1 MQSMRSKILLSLVHN
16 RHLFG
21 LKLIKPPFDPSPEG
35 IEKLRRQANR
45 GSAMFGKPP
54 KVVEIVPSPVN
65 DMYAEYL
72 IPEKRI
78 DGRMILYFHGGMYI
92 CGSPQGH
99 RIHVAKFTTG
109 SGIAAFVFDYR
120 LAPEHPFPA
129 AIEDSI
135 KAYSELLDKGYRPE
149 NIRFAGDSAGGG
161 LCLAT
166 LLAIKEKGLP
176 LPLKA
181 AVLSP
186 WTDLALTGKSYVTNV
201 KSCLSPHGSA
211 QNCSRFYAV
220 DNDLKNP
227 LISPL
232 YGDLSGLPPISIYA
246 GEKEIL
252 RDDSIAFAQRAKEAG
267 VNVSLRVEKGMCHC
281 YPAFS
286 PLFPEAKRA
295 MHEICEFLKQP

>member
-1 MQSMRSKILLSLVHN
+1 MQSLRSKILLSLVHN

-21 LKLIKPPFDPSPEG
+21 LKLTKPLFDPSPEG
-35 IEKLRRQANR
+35 IETLRRQANQ

-54 KVVEIVPSPVN
+54 KGVEIVPAPVKE
-65 DMYAEYL
+65 MYAEYL
-72 IPEKRI
+72 IPENSSNEKV
-78 DGRMILYFHGGMYI
+78 ILYFHGGMYI

-109 SGIAAFVFDYR
+109 SGVAAFVFDYR

-129 AIEDSI
+129 AIDDSI

-161 LCLAT
+161 LCLAA

-181 AVLSP
+181 VVLSP
-186 WTDLALTGKSYVTNV
+186 WTDLALTGKSYVTNIE
-201 KSCLSPHGSA
+201 SCLSPHGSA
-211 QNCSRFYAV
+211 QNCSRFYAG
-220 DNDLKNP
+220 DYDPKNP

-232 YGDLSGLPPISIYA
+232 YGDLKDLPPISIYA
-246 GEKEIL
+246 GENEIL
-252 RDDSIAFAQRAKEAG
+252 RDDSIAFAQRAREAG
-267 VNVSLRVEKGMCHC
+267 VQVTLTVEKGMCHC

-295 MHEICEFLKQP
+295 MNEICEFLKQP

>member
-1 MQSMRSKILLSLVHN
+1 MQSLRSKILLSLVHN
-16 RHLFG
+16 RHLFS
-21 LKLIKPPFDPSPEG
+21 LKFIKPLFDPSPAG
-35 IEKLRRQANR
+35 IEKLRRQATR
-45 GSAMFGKPP
+45 GSAMFGSAP
-54 KVVEIVPSPVN
+54 KGVEIVPSPVN
-65 DMYAEYL
+65 NMYAEYL
-72 IPEKRI
+72 LPENRI

-99 RIHVAKFTTG
+99 RIHVAKFATG
-109 SGIAAFVFDYR
+109 SGVTAFVFDYR

-129 AIEDSI
+129 AVDDSLT
-135 KAYSELLDKGYRPE
+135 AYSQLLREGYRPG

-166 LLAIKEKGLP
+166 LLAIKERGMP
-176 LPLKA
+176 LPSRA

-186 WTDLALTGKSYVTNV
+186 WTDLALTGSSYNTNI

-211 QNCSRFYAV
+211 QNCSRFYAG

-252 RDDSIAFAQRAKEAG
+252 RDDSVAFAKRAKEAG
-267 VNVSLRVEKGMCHC
+267 VNVSLTVEKGMCHC

-286 PLFPEAKRA
+286 PLFPEAKKA
-295 MHEICEFLKQP
+295 MNEICEFLKQP